1 MGEDCI
7 INHFLKYVLK
17 INRPYYLDIGANEPF
32 SLSNTAFFYKN
43 YKSDGVL
50 VEPNPILCKKLKKYR
65 KRDIVLNAGI
75 AGLSAVGGGLPFY
88 IMNYHTLSTFNYEQ
102 VKEMEMNKWAYLEKT
117 INIELLNI
125 MDVINNFCK
134 RVPNIISLDAEG
146 YDLEILQTI
155 DFDKIRPEIFII
167 ETIKLGK
174 LEKEEKC
181 INYLKTKGYMAVAD
195 TFINTIFLDEEKLN
209 KHYKKEE

>member
-1 MGEDCI
+1 
-7 INHFLKYVLK
+7 
-17 INRPYYLDIGANEPF
+17 
-32 SLSNTAFFYKN
+32 
-43 YKSDGVL
+43 
-50 VEPNPILCKKLKKYR
+50 
-65 KRDIVLNAGI
+65 
-75 AGLSAVGGGLPFY
+75 
-88 IMNYHTLSTFNYEQ
+88 MNYHTLSTFNYEQ